1 MSRGMSLSVRRSRR
15 YPERPSAFGVREVC
29 GRTLRA
35 KEGDLRAAGR
45 DKPLARRTP
54 NKMRVPGVAAPR
66 KSANRRRRDHSMLA
80 MSGVPARFRLLPVV
94 STPAV
99 VGACATGAEPC
110 GIEPVDCGASVAGR
124 GDASS
129 AVGWERVDAA
139 TVRATSAAMVTIFF
153 IYSSVS
159 AYIQA

>member
-1 MSRGMSLSVRRSRR
+1 MRQPRSINHRPMWRGMSLSVHRSCR

-80 MSGVPARFRLLPVV
+80 MSVVPARFRLLPVV

-99 VGACATGAEPC
+99 ALALAPPGR
-110 GIEPVDCGASVAGR
+110 SVAV
-124 GDASS
+124 SS
-129 AVGWERVDAA
+129 RLTAERQLRVAVMH
-139 TVRATSAAMVTIFF
+139 RARWVG
-153 IYSSVS
+153 S
-159 AYIQA
+159 AYTPPRSERQAQQW